1 MNRGTI
7 RQGEIWWMETP
18 DAKSRPALVLVRNEA
33 IDLLTSI
40 TVAPLTRTIRG
51 IPSEIALGN
60 DDGLQ
65 VECVA
70 TFDNV
75 VTVPRSFLTRQI
87 GAVRRARWP
96 EVCLAMRAA
105 IGC

>member
-1 MNRGTI
+1 MSRAAI

-18 DAKSRPALVLVRNEA
+18 DAKSRPALILVRNEA

-40 TVAPLTRTIRG
+40 TVAPLTRTQRG
-51 IPSEIALGN
+51 IPTEIVLGS
-60 DDGLQ
+60 DEGLR
-65 VECVA
+65 VGCVA

-87 GAVRRARWP
+87 GAVGRGRWP
-96 EVCLAMRAA
+96 EICVAMRAA